1 MVHGQEGVHRYGVG
15 NIKRALRDAL
25 DKHDC
30 RLPPRPTGTTSD
42 VGSMK
47 LLSAMACLDKEL
59 PDTAMLGEGSLHGK
73 AHASSCKQRPKRWES
88 GHMDQTARCTA
99 AGRARPME
107 CPVERAIGEYGG
119 R

>member
-25 DKHDC
+25 DKHDR

-47 LLSAMACLDKEL
+47 LLSAMARLDKEL
-59 PDTAMLGEGSLHGK
+59 PDTAMLGGRQFARKGPRIIMQAAAKTVGIRTHGSDSPMHSRRKSATHGVP
-73 AHASSCKQRPKRWES
+73 RRT
-88 GHMDQTARCTA
+88 GHW
-99 AGRARPME
+99 
-107 CPVERAIGEYGG
+107 
-119 R
+119 

>member
-25 DKHDC
+25 DKHDR

-47 LLSAMACLDKEL
+47 LLSAMACFNKISR
-59 PDTAMLGEGSLHGK
+59 TQQCWGEGILHGK
-73 AHASSCKQRPKRWES
+73 ARTSSCKQRPRRWES